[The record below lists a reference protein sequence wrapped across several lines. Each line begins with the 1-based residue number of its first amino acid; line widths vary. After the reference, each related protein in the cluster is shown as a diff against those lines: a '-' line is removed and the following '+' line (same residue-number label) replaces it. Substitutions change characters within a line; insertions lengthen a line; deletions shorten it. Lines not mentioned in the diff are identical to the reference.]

1 MLKQKYPNIEFTDK
15 MALKA
20 KLDIL
25 MLDFL
30 PSKMGIDVIMKISG
44 EAFQIIATYWNDWLE
59 GRIEK

>member
-44 EAFQIIATYWNDWLE
+44 EAFQIIATHWNDWLE